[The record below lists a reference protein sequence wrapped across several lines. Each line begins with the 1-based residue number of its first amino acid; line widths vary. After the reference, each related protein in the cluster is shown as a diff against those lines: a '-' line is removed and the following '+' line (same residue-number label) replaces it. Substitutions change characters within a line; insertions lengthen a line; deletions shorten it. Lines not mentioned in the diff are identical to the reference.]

1 MHAGDQRYGPTAGSA
16 MPFVPGAE
24 QPMGG
29 RDGRLPHQQV
39 SLPRVYGLGHTRQTK
54 PAHVKNNKANDLMP
68 YAAMTSAMLTC
79 T

>member
-1 MHAGDQRYGPTAGSA
+1 MTHAGNQDYGAHAGSA

-29 RDGRLPHQQV
+29 RDGGLPHQQV
-39 SLPRVYGLGHTRQTK
+39 SLLRTWDLGHTKRTK
-54 PAHVKNNKANDLMP
+54 PIHLQDKAAALMQ
-68 YAAMTSAMLTC
+68 YAAMTSAMLSC